1 MTENTFVDTNIFVYF
16 RDSADESKQSIAS
29 ECLTKVWEN
38 KTGCISTQVLN
49 EYFVTVTKKIR
60 TPLSVSDAWSD
71 IEELEKWN
79 PVNINFELLKVAYSA
94 ISVYSL
100 SWWDALI
107 IAAAKVCECKSI
119 LSEDFSTQK
128 DYFGIKVINP
138 FVYYFDSCHLHYPSI
153 YFF

>member
-60 TPLSVSDAWSD
+60 TPLSVSDAWND

-79 PVNINFELLKVAYSA
+79 LVNINFELLKVAHSA
-94 ISVYSL
+94 ISIYSL

-107 IAAAKVCECKSI
+107 IAAAKICECSTI

-138 FVYYFDSCHLHYPSI
+138 FVY
-153 YFF
+153 

>member
-138 FVYYFDSCHLHYPSI
+138 FVY
-153 YFF
+153 

>member
-16 RDSADESKQSIAS
+16 RDSADENKQSIAS

-79 PVNINFELLKVAYSA
+79 PVNINIELLKVAYSA
-94 ISVYSL
+94 ISIYSL

-107 IAAAKVCECKSI
+107 IAAAKICECSSI

-128 DYFGIKVINP
+128 DYFGIRVINP
-138 FVYYFDSCHLHYPSI
+138 FVY
-153 YFF
+153 